1 MGGSVILHDNNQ
13 LVIANLFQALKYDPE
28 INEDMVRT
36 LILNTYRMY
45 RSKFSD
51 KYGEIVICHDGGRY
65 WRKDIFPHYKAS
77 RSKAQKASSVDWDR
91 IHEVMNMIYDE
102 VVVNFPYK
110 NIKIRSIEADDII
123 AVLCE
128 RHHQDENIVIVSNDK
143 DFQQL
148 QKYPTVQQ
156 FSPTKKE
163 FLVCEDPEE
172 FLTYHIL
179 KGDSSDGIPNIL
191 SDDDVFVDPEK
202 RQKPCGTKRISQ
214 MKENLSEWTCTD
226 NWERNQTLIDFN
238 MIPEIIKETIIEEY
252 EKEPIGNRGNILN
265 YFIDK
270 KLKNLMVN
278 IEEF

>member
-1 MGGSVILHDNNQ
+1 MGGIVILLDNNQ
-13 LVIANLFQALKYDPE
+13 LVIANLFQAIKYDPE

-45 RSKFSD
+45 RSKFSH
-51 KYGEIVICHDGGRY
+51 KYGELVICHDGGRY

-77 RSKAQKASSVDWDR
+77 RSKAQKASAVDWDR
-91 IHEVMNMIYDE
+91 VHEVMNMIYDE
-102 VVVNFPYK
+102 VLVNFPYK

-123 AVLCE
+123 AILCE
-128 RHHQDENIVIVSNDK
+128 RYHQDENILIVSNDK

-148 QKYPTVQQ
+148 QKYPSVQQ

-202 RQKPCGTKRISQ
+202 RQKPCGAKRISQ
-214 MKENLSEWTCTD
+214 MKENLSEWTSTE

-238 MIPEIIKETIIEEY
+238 MIPENIRETILEEY
-252 EKEPIGNRGNILN
+252 KKEPVGDRSNILN